1 VDGSPVILNDY
12 PGSLTALW
20 VAALVN
26 DADFEPGSDGSF
38 RVVGDPTEAALVVAA
53 GKAGARR
60 DQLERVYPRINEIPF
75 DSGRKRMTTV
85 HKVLNPTAEDAS
97 PFYDGSL
104 RGWEVAATKGAPD
117 VVLDLCTHYQT
128 IQDQSVPL
136 DAAARERILS
146 ANAALA
152 QQALRVIAVAY
163 RAEPDVP
170 DEATPETVEH
180 SLTFVGLI
188 GMIDPARPEVPPA
201 LRRARA
207 AGVRTVMITGDYPDT
222 ARAIAEAI
230 GLLEPGYQVVT
241 GRELDAMDQAQLQ
254 QEIKRTAV
262 FARVSPEHKVR
273 IVEALKQDNQ
283 VVAMTGDGVNDAP
296 ALKRADIGVAMG
308 ITGTDVAKETA
319 DMVLTDDNYASIVA
333 AIEQGRVIYANIRKF
348 VYYLLSCNLAEILT
362 ILLAILAG
370 LPSPLTAIQL
380 LWLNLVTDGAPA
392 LALGLEPGEPKIMER
407 PPRPAREPIINREML
422 GRIGIQT
429 VAIAGVTLTAYLIGL
444 RLFPEM
450 ARTMA
455 FATVSFSELLRAFTS
470 RSLQVPL
477 LQIGLLSNR
486 TMFYAVL
493 ASGVMLLIVI
503 YVPFLQPIFNT
514 VSLGLEQWR
523 FVLPLLLVP
532 ALVAELSKIV
542 LGRRGLAGQI

>member
-1 VDGSPVILNDY
+1 
-12 PGSLTALW
+12 LTALW

-26 DADFEPGSDGSF
+26 DADFEPGTDGSF
-38 RVVGDPTEAALVVAA
+38 RVVGDPTEVALVVAA
-53 GKAGARR
+53 SKAGARR
-60 DQLERVYPRINEIPF
+60 DQLEQVYPRINEIPF

-85 HKVLNPTAEDAS
+85 HKVLDPTAEDAS

-117 VVLDLCTHYQT
+117 VVLELCTHYQT
-128 IQDQSVPL
+128 IQDQPLPL
-136 DAAARERILS
+136 DAAGRERILS
-146 ANAALA
+146 ANAAMA

-170 DEATPETVEH
+170 DETTPESVEH

-188 GMIDPARPEVPPA
+188 GMIDPARPEVAPA

-207 AGVRTVMITGDYPDT
+207 AGVRTIMITGDYPDT
-222 ARAIAEAI
+222 ARAIAESI
-230 GLLEPGYQVVT
+230 GLLEPGFQVVT
-241 GRELDAMDQAQLQ
+241 GRALDEMDEAQIQL
-254 QEIKRTAV
+254 EIKRTAV

-273 IVEALKQDNQ
+273 IVDALKRDNQ

-333 AIEQGRVIYANIRKF
+333 AIEHGRVIYANIRKF

-362 ILLAILAG
+362 ILVAILAG
-370 LPSPLTAIQL
+370 LPSPLAAIQL

-392 LALGLEPGEPKIMER
+392 LALGLEPAEPKIMER
-407 PPRPAREPIINREML
+407 PPRPAKEPIINREML

-429 VAIAGVTLTAYLIGL
+429 VAIAGVTLSAYLIGL

-455 FATVSFSELLRAFTS
+455 FATISLSELLRAFTS

-477 LQIGLLSNR
+477 LQIGLFSNR
-486 TMFYAVL
+486 VMFGAVA
-493 ASGVMLLIVI
+493 ASAVMVLLVI

-514 VSLGLEQWR
+514 VSLGPEQLR
-523 FVLPLLLVP
+523 FVLPLLLIP
-532 ALVAELSKIV
+532 ALVAELSKFV
-542 LGRRGLAGQI
+542 LGRRAAVRQA